1 MFFTLNSGDGV
12 EACDSAGT
20 SFMLDCSVVNL
31 LIVYQNVLSASDS
44 GTLEQLKELSSKRKA
59 IEESFNGTSC
69 VTDAIARE
77 ISGGLTSHC
86 EQDIQKLEQYLPL
99 LENLVRHVKMKGKNH
114 QMICWISN
122 LRIRWSSVLTSS
134 SMFHIKGP
142 KFYQVNDIYFELGMI
157 LFLYGAMLHE
167 RALEVL
173 SSDIVQSAALFR
185 KAAGVYNYLAQEVLI
200 YLIQAEDR
208 PPEATCRMSS
218 ILSLICLAEA
228 QAITARKAEESGKT
242 GGLLAKLH
250 YGVTEFLIEAID
262 VLRVTT
268 KECKAISSRLLDYI
282 LSCKT
287 LHELK
292 CYKYIAEGLQNN
304 GKIGVAVGVLRQAL
318 ANAKKSMPK
327 EESWRSVFKMV
338 VDDASVQLRKYEH
351 ENEFIWRERVPC
363 NDELPLPEAVKFV
376 TLIPYQPQKWERSLV
391 FKL

>member
-1 MFFTLNSGDGV
+1 MQEKIFCFLWGFGNS
-12 EACDSAGT
+12 EHFLYPSIW
-20 SFMLDCSVVNL
+20 
-31 LIVYQNVLSASDS
+31 IVYQNVLSASDS

-134 SMFHIKGP
+134 SMFHIK
-142 KFYQVNDIYFELGMI
+142 
-157 LFLYGAMLHE
+157 
-167 RALEVL
+167 
-173 SSDIVQSAALFR
+173 DIVQSAALFR